1 MVWALA
7 VTETISYGVLY
18 SSFAAFLLPMQH
30 SLGFGQTTLTG
41 AFSAGVLVT
50 GARAVPAGAWLDCCG
65 ARGLMTAGSLAA
77 GARLAYRIRVT
88 VEPPA
93 EWTQMYH
100 ETWRLM
106 RDNFWR
112 AEWPGWTGP
121 RCATATGRCWTASAP
136 RMTCAMCCGSCRA
149 RWAARTPGCG
159 RRARAVTRR
168 WLRGCSAPISS
179 APRTGPGG
187 SRGSCP

>member
-41 AFSAGVLVT
+41 AFLGRGPGDRGPGRARRGLAGLL
-50 GARAVPAGAWLDCCG
+50 RRAGADDRRLHG
-65 ARGLMTAGSLAA
+65 RR
-77 GARLAYRIRVT
+77 ARLAYQIGESLEIKPTGLDEVVSVDLDRIRVT

-93 EWTQMYH
+93 EWTQIYH

-121 RCATATGRCWTASAP
+121 RCATATGRCSTASAP
-136 RMTCAMCCGSCRA
+136 RMTCAICWGSCRA
-149 RWAARTPGCG
+149 RWAARTPGAAAGLG
-159 RRARAVTRR
+159 R
-168 WLRGCSAPISS
+168 
-179 APRTGPGG
+179 
-187 SRGSCP
+187 